1 MRVVLSLG
9 GSMLLRNTS
18 PDTVDSLKEYASVL
32 KRLSEQHELFIVTGG
47 GKTARDYIGIAREL
61 GADEAFCDY
70 IGIAVTRINALLLA
84 AALQDAPRTI
94 PQDFREA
101 LELSR
106 NYRIVV
112 MGGTFPGHTTDATA
126 ALLAE
131 FVSAD
136 MLLIATSVDA
146 VYSDDPEKNPD
157 AVRYDRLKPSEL
169 IQIVSKIVSKAGSSS
184 VVDLLAAK
192 IIERSGMRT
201 VVFYGTPENIE
212 RAIKL
217 ETGTVIEG

>member
-9 GSMLLRNTS
+9 GSMLIRNAS
-18 PDTVDSLKEYASVL
+18 SDSLREYAEVL
-32 KRLSEQHELFIVTGG
+32 KRLSEQHELFVVTGG
-47 GKTARDYIGIAREL
+47 GRTAREYIGIAREL
-61 GADEAFCDY
+61 GADETFCDY
-70 IGIAVTRINALLLA
+70 IGIAVTRINAMLLA
-84 AALQDAPRTI
+84 AALRNAPRTI

-106 NYRIVV
+106 NYRVVV

-136 MLLIATSVDA
+136 MLLIATSVDG
-146 VYSDDPEKNPD
+146 VYSDDPRKD
-157 AVRYDRLKPSEL
+157 RKAVRYDRLNPSEL
-169 IQIVSKIVSKAGSSS
+169 VQIVSKIVPKAGCSS

-192 IIERSGMRT
+192 IIERSGIRT

-212 RAIKL
+212 RAVRL
-217 ETGTVIEG
+217 ETGTVIEKQ

>member
-9 GSMLLRNTS
+9 GSMLIRNAS
-18 PDTVDSLKEYASVL
+18 ADSLREYASVL
-32 KRLSEQHELFIVTGG
+32 KRLSEQHELYVVTGG
-47 GKTARDYIGIAREL
+47 GRTARDYIGIAREL
-61 GADEAFCDY
+61 GADETFCDY
-70 IGIAVTRINALLLA
+70 IGIAVTRLNAMLLA
-84 AALQDAPRTI
+84 AALQNAPKSI
-94 PQDFREA
+94 PHDFREA

-169 IQIVSKIVSKAGSSS
+169 VQIVSKIVSRAGSSS

-192 IIERSGMRT
+192 IIERSGIRT

-212 RAIKL
+212 KAVRL
-217 ETGTVIEG
+217 ETGTVIER

>member
-157 AVRYDRLKPSEL
+157 AVRDDRLKPSEL
-169 IQIVSKIVSKAGSSS
+169 IQIVAKIVAKAGSSS

>member
-9 GSMLLRNTS
+9 GSMLIRNAS
-18 PDTVDSLKEYASVL
+18 SDSLREYAEVL
-32 KRLSEQHELFIVTGG
+32 KRLSEQHELFVVTGG
-47 GKTARDYIGIAREL
+47 GRTAREYIGIAREL
-61 GADEAFCDY
+61 GADETFCDY
-70 IGIAVTRINALLLA
+70 IGIAVTRINAMLLA
-84 AALQDAPRTI
+84 AALRNAPRTI

-106 NYRIVV
+106 NYRVVV

-136 MLLIATSVDA
+136 MLLIATSVDG
-146 VYSDDPEKNPD
+146 VYSDDPRRDRK
-157 AVRYDRLKPSEL
+157 AVRYDRLNPSEL
-169 IQIVSKIVSKAGSSS
+169 VQIVSKIVPKAGCSS

-192 IIERSGMRT
+192 IIERSGIRT

-212 RAIKL
+212 RAVRL
-217 ETGTVIEG
+217 ETGTVIEKQ

>member
-9 GSMLLRNTS
+9 GSMLMQNASADNLR
-18 PDTVDSLKEYASVL
+18 EYASVL
-32 KRLSEQHELFIVTGG
+32 KRLSEQHELFVVTGG
-47 GKTARDYIGIAREL
+47 GRTARDYIEIARGL
-61 GADEAFCDY
+61 GADETFCDY
-70 IGIAVTRINALLLA
+70 IGIAVTRLNAMLLA
-84 AALQDAPRTI
+84 AALKNAPKTI

-101 LELSR
+101 FELSR
-106 NYRIVV
+106 NYRVVV

-146 VYSDDPEKNPD
+146 VYSDDPTKNPQ
-157 AVRYDRLKPSEL
+157 AVRYDRLKPTEL
-169 IQIVSKIVSKAGSSS
+169 VQIVSKIVSRAGSSS

-192 IIERSGMRT
+192 IIERSGIRT
-201 VVFYGTPENIE
+201 VVFYGTPGNIE
-212 RAIKL
+212 KALRF
-217 ETGTVIEG
+217 ETGTVIER

>member
-1 MRVVLSLG
+1 MKVVLSLG
-9 GSMLLRNTS
+9 GSMLMRDGS
-18 PDTVDSLKEYASVL
+18 ADSLKEYAGTL
-32 KRLSEQHELFIVTGG
+32 KRLSEQHQLFVVTGG
-47 GKTARDYIGIAREL
+47 GRTAREYIGIAREL
-61 GADEAFCDY
+61 GADETFCDY
-70 IGIAVTRINALLLA
+70 IGIAITRINAMLLA
-84 AALQDAPRTI
+84 AALENAPRTI
-94 PQDFREA
+94 PHDFREA

-106 NYRIVV
+106 NYRVVV

-136 MLLIATSVDA
+136 LLLIATSVDA
-146 VYSDDPEKNPD
+146 VYSEDPQKSPK
-157 AVRYDRLKPSEL
+157 AVRYNRLKPSEL
-169 IQIVSKIVSKAGSSS
+169 VQIVSKIVSKAGSSS

-212 RAIKL
+212 KAVRL
-217 ETGTVIEG
+217 ETGTVIEK